1 MVTSWM
7 SNQYLY
13 SPEVIL
19 SEERR
24 VKNEMRKLLFFMI
37 ILLGLGLSSCK
48 KESPDPGYF
57 AGIAAKGY
65 YDLLLEGKYQDF
77 VSGYQQP
84 NRIPKGYQE
93 QLLLNAQMFVE
104 QQQEEHQG
112 MKKVDV
118 ISAKADTVH
127 HVADVFLSVVYGDS
141 TKEQIVVPM
150 VQIKNHWKMR

>member
-150 VQIKNHWKMR
+150 VQIKNHLKMR